1 MKRHIIQIALA
12 IVLAFA
18 PVIITHA
25 QPRPDS
31 YDEEGSPL
39 REGPIGGGLVLLLV
53 MAGAYGAKKVY
64 DARTRMKE

>member
-12 IVLAFA
+12 IVLIFA
-18 PVIITHA
+18 PVIITQA
-25 QPRPDS
+25 QPRPGPNGEDGNAL
-31 YDEEGSPL
+31 EA
-39 REGPIGGGLVLLLV
+39 PIGGGLVLLLV